1 MRAAIRLLDHSNFKY
16 PILCQALPLFR
27 PSLSSQLS
35 RKHTRSDSAPCQKF
49 VYGASLWER
58 VGEWLVWRYVERSQT
73 VPCSYYLA
81 AHMRISWNVLII
93 SGTGRR
99 WFWETVSSQFLYEG
113 RLSNSAVASCNPSF
127 IVRTGNIAFGYQKQH
142 GICVPFFRVLLCK
155 EFVQML
161 CSFKGFFGC
170 WFDYVAQICC
180 VTARRTQLQQIC
192 CTTTPKEPKFC
203 KFVRWHHPQNAHTA
217 NYNMYIYAPLLCTYI
232 QRRPWWVRVL

>member
-1 MRAAIRLLDHSNFKY
+1 MCAAMRLLDYSNFKY
-16 PILCQALPLFR
+16 PILCQALPCFF
-27 PSLSSQLS
+27 PAYHCSS
-35 RKHTRSDSAPCQKF
+35 RKHARSDSAPCQKF

-127 IVRTGNIAFGYQKQH
+127 S
-142 GICVPFFRVLLCK
+142 CVGHWHWFAIFMHSAITMSLHMDWSALKGLFSLESSQFARQNTSSILGSLYEMCCLL
-155 EFVQML
+155 
-161 CSFKGFFGC
+161 
-170 WFDYVAQICC
+170 
-180 VTARRTQLQQIC
+180 
-192 CTTTPKEPKFC
+192 
-203 KFVRWHHPQNAHTA
+203 
-217 NYNMYIYAPLLCTYI
+217 I
-232 QRRPWWVRVL
+232 QRHNSYYCCKRLECKSIWPVL